1 MWMTLAL
8 VAALSQAPGESGDLA
23 LTNVRTTYGV
33 LGAPRP
39 ESKFL
44 PGDVFVVSFD
54 IQGLKVDRDGNLFY
68 SIAMEAS
75 DRDGKVQFTQA
86 PRERQATNTLGGD
99 SLPAFASLQIG
110 LEQQPGAYT
119 LKVTVTDVAAKT
131 SRTLSRPYEV
141 LPKAFGLVRPT
152 LTSDPDGRYPAPF
165 VAEGQ
170 SLWINFA
177 AVGFARDRGKGHP
190 NLGVSMRVLDEDGK
204 PTTGKPMAGTVNPD
218 EVAAKALAVPMQFL
232 LAANR
237 AGKFTVELTAK
248 DGVSGETARL
258 SLPLAV
264 LKSK

>member
-1 MWMTLAL
+1 MWTTLAL
-8 VAALSQAPGESGDLA
+8 AAALSLAPGESGELSLA
-23 LTNVRTTYGV
+23 NVRTTHGV
-33 LGAPRP
+33 LGAARP
-39 ESKFL
+39 ENKFL
-44 PGDVFVVSFD
+44 PGDTFVLSFD
-54 IQGLKVDRDGNLFY
+54 VQGLKVDGDGNFFY
-68 SIAMEAS
+68 SIAMEAT
-75 DRDGKVQFTQA
+75 DRDGKVLFTQA

-110 LEQQPGAYT
+110 LEQQPGSYT
-119 LKVTVTDVAAKT
+119 LKVTVTDLAAKT

-165 VAEGQ
+165 VAGGQ

-177 AVGFARDRGKGHP
+177 AVGFGRDREKGHP
-190 NLGVSMRVLDEDGK
+190 NLSVSMRVLDEDGR
-204 PTTGKPMAGTVNPD
+204 PTTAKPMVGTVNPD

-248 DGVSGETARL
+248 DGVSGGTARL
-258 SLPLAV
+258 SLPLTV